1 MRPYRWPIWLADGG
15 MRREEEKWYPDV
27 YICWWVLNAT
37 LLMADLAGR
46 WEKNEKGRG
55 DGRAAPGLTS

>member
-1 MRPYRWPIWLADGG
+1 MRPYRWPIWLADGE

-46 WEKNEKGRG
+46 WEKMRREEETAGPR
-55 DGRAAPGLTS
+55 RV

>member
-1 MRPYRWPIWLADGG
+1 MGG

-46 WEKNEKGRG
+46 WEKNEKGGG